1 MQKWIDLKF
10 CQCVFSHMSI
20 WLTETI
26 FWHVWSPGVTVDGVS
41 SMCWEALL
49 KSSEL
54 SWMIFFLKSS
64 LRVVE
69 TGDVKPETLWLA
81 MPTTLF
87 DEIDVF
93 CSSASG
99 SIDSFCVRFFFFEAM
114 CDGGSDPTTG
124 LPWTTARNFRLTSPL
139 ASAGGVPEPS
149 APPLPPQG
157 MTSSRTPGIHVVQG
171 TEGISPGAYSTDN
184 SEGRTSEVRGE
195 VLEVNV
201 QNKRFKVIEPTIPNL
216 PGGPTHPYP
225 TSDIRRAMAQPS
237 CTLLNVDGR
246 EMYKLYGYF
255 WKNAK
260 NEENWFKGE
269 GVGKSQQ
276 PPGNKYISLRVSPA
290 ECLDRS
296 TWGSFWLS

>member
-1 MQKWIDLKF
+1 
-10 CQCVFSHMSI
+10 
-20 WLTETI
+20 
-26 FWHVWSPGVTVDGVS
+26 
-41 SMCWEALL
+41 
-49 KSSEL
+49 
-54 SWMIFFLKSS
+54 
-64 LRVVE
+64 
-69 TGDVKPETLWLA
+69 
-81 MPTTLF
+81 
-87 DEIDVF
+87 
-93 CSSASG
+93 
-99 SIDSFCVRFFFFEAM
+99 M

-184 SEGRTSEVRGE
+184 SEGMTSPPVEVRGE

-269 GVGKSQQ
+269 GVGKSEQ

-296 TWGSFWLS
+296 TWGSF